1 MHKKENLQHQDFCQ
15 HNILFLLY
23 DNVTKDKIHVLK
35 SVETFNITFERKK
48 YIYLQTAV
56 ISHFESV
63 SIFLY
68 EVIVHTTD
76 HPLVII
82 QNLSLKKTLKTFTI
96 LAKLSVKSVWMSD
109 IHSYRV
115 HVDQPSRF
123 LTRLLHPVEA
133 KALIHPISEL
143 TALQPL
149 DSGQSRCIIPKNQQH
164 EIYCN

>member
-1 MHKKENLQHQDFCQ
+1 MKEAQTHLFSGYVEIRLKRKSNLWGHVHKKGNLQLQDLCQ

-35 SVETFNITFERKK
+35 SGETFNVTFERKK
-48 YIYLQTAV
+48 YVYLQTAV

-82 QNLSLKKTLKTFTI
+82 QNLSLRRN
-96 LAKLSVKSVWMSD
+96 A
-109 IHSYRV
+109 
-115 HVDQPSRF
+115 
-123 LTRLLHPVEA
+123 
-133 KALIHPISEL
+133 
-143 TALQPL
+143 
-149 DSGQSRCIIPKNQQH
+149 
-164 EIYCN
+164 